1 MHDGTWAR
9 GVHWFLTRPGVD
21 GGKGCLDRA
30 RGVVAVLR
38 AMPAP
43 LHATDEAFLFTTP
56 TGRPVDDSSRSTGTA
71 RSARLASVRGTFYAT
86 RDSRVADL
94 RLRLGSEAEASV
106 WRSVDRAKAMPGR
119 QSRPGTTWH
128 ARGPGALRLRAPRT
142 RRRQSRTHAPESLP
156 RRLTALAPPET

>member
-21 GGKGCLDRA
+21 GGKGGLDRA

-38 AMPAP
+38 AMPAA

-71 RSARLASVRGTFYAT
+71 RSARLASVRGRFYAT
-86 RDSRVADL
+86 RDLEWPTRDSVSGRKRNRACGVRWIVL
-94 RLRLGSEAEASV
+94 RPCPVGKAGPAQLG
-106 WRSVDRAKAMPGR
+106 
-119 QSRPGTTWH
+119 T
-128 ARGPGALRLRAPRT
+128 PGALGHSAYARRGRAVACPA
-142 RRRQSRTHAPESLP
+142 SDK
-156 RRLTALAPPET
+156 